1 MVFKFKSFVV
11 VRLMSKVGFK
21 WKQLDKRIN
30 ILGYIVIWIILGK
43 IFAILYSLLY
53 HSSSSAILYS
63 LLYHSSSSPIIS
75 SLCIQIL
82 LIMSA

>member
-11 VRLMSKVGFK
+11 VRLMCKVRFK

-53 HSSSSAILYS
+53 HSIF
-63 LLYHSSSSPIIS
+63 SPIIS